1 MIASDSLLSLH
12 GAAGECACS
21 SPLSA
26 IASGIEFRKGNCPVL
41 PSKWPKI
48 RPMKRELIARLHRQL
63 EELVHKEIQSGTEFW
78 LARDLQVVLDYKRWA
93 NFTRVIERA
102 MIACEV
108 AGYDRSDHFLEVRQL
123 VSLGDGSEKE
133 KQIEDFALTR
143 YACYLIAQN
152 ADSSKD
158 PVAIAQTYFAM
169 QTRRQEMIESWL
181 ADQERLDARKK
192 LSRSEK
198 VLSGLIY
205 EHVENEGGFSRIR
218 IKGDQALFGGVTT
231 RQMKRRLQVPKGR
244 ALADF
249 LPTITIKAKDFAN
262 EITNFSI
269 KRDYLHTE
277 AQITREHIK
286 NNRDVRKLLQKRRIV
301 PEELPAAEDVKKVER
316 RLASTHKKL
325 PHTAKRLEVAKPEQ
339 RLIFETAGPPAK
351 ILEKRPGAAKA
362 PRAARQNQ
370 SSEGRSTG

>member
-1 MIASDSLLSLH
+1 
-12 GAAGECACS
+12 
-21 SPLSA
+21 
-26 IASGIEFRKGNCPVL
+26 
-41 PSKWPKI
+41 
-48 RPMKRELIARLHRQL
+48 MKRELIARLHRKL
-63 EELVHKEIQSGTEFW
+63 EELVHKEVQSGTEFW
-78 LARDLQVVLDYKRWA
+78 LARDLQNVLDYKRWA

-102 MIACEV
+102 MTSCDL
-108 AGYDRSDHFLEVRQL
+108 AGYDPSDHFLEVRKM
-123 VSLGDGSEKE
+123 VSLRDGSEKE
-133 KQIEDFALTR
+133 KQVEDYALTR

-158 PVAIAQTYFAM
+158 PVAFAQTYFAV
-169 QTRRQEMIESWL
+169 QTRRQEMIENRL

-231 RQMKRRLQVPKGR
+231 RQMKQRLRVPKGR

-286 NNRDVRKLLQKRRIV
+286 NNRDVRKLLQKRRIL
-301 PEELPAAEDVKKVER
+301 PEELPAAEDIKKIER
-316 RLASTHKKL
+316 RISTEEKKL
-325 PHTAKRLEVAKPEQ
+325 PQAVKRLEAQEAGQK
-339 RLIFETAGPPAK
+339 LIFETDDRPAK
-351 ILEKRPGAAKA
+351 TAGRPRMPK
-362 PRAARQNQ
+362 
-370 SSEGRSTG
+370 

>member
-1 MIASDSLLSLH
+1 
-12 GAAGECACS
+12 
-21 SPLSA
+21 
-26 IASGIEFRKGNCPVL
+26 
-41 PSKWPKI
+41 
-48 RPMKRELIARLHRQL
+48 MKRELIARLHRQL
-63 EELVHKEIQSGTEFW
+63 EELVHKEVHSGTEFW
-78 LARDLQVVLDYKRWA
+78 LARDLQAVLGYKRWA

-102 MIACEV
+102 KTACEL
-108 AGYDRSDHFLEVRQL
+108 AGYDPADHFLEVRKL
-123 VSLGDGSEKE
+123 VALRDGSEKE
-133 KQIEDFALTR
+133 RQIDDYALTR

-158 PVAIAQTYFAM
+158 PVAFAQTYFAV
-169 QTRRQEMIESWL
+169 QTRRQEMIENRL
-181 ADQERLDARKK
+181 ADQERLDARRK

-205 EHVENEGGFSRIR
+205 EHVEDEAGFSRIR

-231 RQMKRRLQVPKGR
+231 RQMKQRLRVPKGR

-286 NNRDVRKLLQKRRIV
+286 NNRDVRKLLQKRRIL
-301 PEELPAAEDVKKVER
+301 PEELPAAEDIKKIER
-316 RLASTHKKL
+316 RLVTEEKKL
-325 PHTAKRLEVAKPEQ
+325 PHTAKRLEAVEAGQK
-339 RLIFETAGPPAK
+339 LFFETDDRSADTR
-351 ILEKRPGAAKA
+351 EKNRVSK
-362 PRAARQNQ
+362 
-370 SSEGRSTG
+370 